1 METGMDQA
9 SEYRKRAQK
18 CRGLAAELWLTAVYR
33 NHFLEMTKHWER
45 LAVEEEL
52 RAITRAPANDP
63 APQEQVEDVGRCIRN
78 VFGTGASAT
87 PPGEPASDAK

>member
-1 METGMDQA
+1 MDQA

-52 RAITRAPANDP
+52 SVITRAPANDP
-63 APQEQVEDVGRCIRN
+63 AQQEQVEDTGRRLTD
-78 VFGTGASAT
+78 VFGTDASAAL
-87 PPGEPASDAK
+87 PGEPASDAK